1 MSASL
6 DNLLRPSTIQVI
18 RTAGLHRIVGEIAGV
33 GDLDVGKV
41 AGLIGA
47 RAFVRRK
54 TARLVAGGILSM
66 AAAQGERLSAAGEE
80 RIRNTVSPAR
90 GAR

>member
-6 DNLLRPSTIQVI
+6 DNLLRPSTVQAV

-33 GDLDVGKV
+33 GDLDAGKA

-54 TARLVAGGILSM
+54 TARLIAGGILSM
-66 AAAQGERLSAAGEE
+66 AAARGERLSAAGEE
-80 RIRNTVSPAR
+80 RIRDAVSPAR
-90 GAR
+90 GTR

>member
-1 MSASL
+1 MSVSL
-6 DNLLRPSTIQVI
+6 DNHLSPSTAEIV
-18 RTAGLHRIVGEIAGV
+18 RVAGLHRIVGTMTGV

-54 TARLVAGGILSM
+54 TARLIASGILSM
-66 AAAQGERLSAAGEE
+66 AAARGERLSAEGEV
-80 RIRNTVSPAR
+80 RIRDTVSPAR
-90 GAR
+90 GYR

>member
-1 MSASL
+1 MSTSL
-6 DNLLRPSTIQVI
+6 DNLLRSSTVQAI

-47 RAFVRRK
+47 KAFVRRK
-54 TARLVAGGILSM
+54 TARLIASGILSM
-66 AAAQGERLSAAGEE
+66 AAARGEQLSAANEE
-80 RIRNTVSPAR
+80 RVRDTVSPAR
-90 GAR
+90 GAW